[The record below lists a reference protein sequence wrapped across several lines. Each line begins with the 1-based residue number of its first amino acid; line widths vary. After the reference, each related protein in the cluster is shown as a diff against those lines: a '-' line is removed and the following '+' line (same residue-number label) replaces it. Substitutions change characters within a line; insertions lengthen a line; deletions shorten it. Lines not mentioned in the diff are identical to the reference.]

1 MLRLSQPR
9 ECCILESYFV
19 SIVSIVETTRPSHNA
34 NSFRMSR
41 SSGDTPSKS
50 PVQNFSSPRL
60 LTNLCLQE
68 KNAYFEE
75 IVTSIRS
82 DVCTRFA
89 AAANLDKSLKDAA
102 LIKISCLGSGNVAPV
117 HGFLPPVL
125 LAAHSRL
132 MRELLP
138 EADSDVTILL
148 PGVSSACEEMLLCF
162 LYFGR

>member
-1 MLRLSQPR
+1 MLG
-9 ECCILESYFV
+9 SYFV
-19 SIVSIVETTRPSHNA
+19 PILASARPSHNNA

-41 SSGDTPSKS
+41 SSVDAPSKS

-60 LTNLCLQE
+60 LLTNLCLQDR
-68 KNAYFEE
+68 NAYFEE
-75 IVTSIRS
+75 IVTSIRTN
-82 DVCTRFA
+82 VCTRFA